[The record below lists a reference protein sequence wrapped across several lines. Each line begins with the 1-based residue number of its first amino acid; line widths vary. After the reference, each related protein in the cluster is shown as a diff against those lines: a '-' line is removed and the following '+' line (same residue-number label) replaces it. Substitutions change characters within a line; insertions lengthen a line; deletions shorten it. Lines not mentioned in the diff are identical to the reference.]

1 MTKSSV
7 ALPPVTATESASCR
21 PQPNIDNTLKNVWTV
36 PALRVR
42 KQHEHSSLNSLN
54 YGLQPQ
60 YKWTSGPAAKRPGRR
75 ATSNRAKSSA
85 PKMPDLPPKYDP
97 TGVSHQSAEEIND
110 PLIADHRNI
119 PIPSIGYSVAIA
131 QSRA

>member
-1 MTKSSV
+1 
-7 ALPPVTATESASCR
+7 
-21 PQPNIDNTLKNVWTV
+21 
-36 PALRVR
+36 
-42 KQHEHSSLNSLN
+42 
-54 YGLQPQ
+54 
-60 YKWTSGPAAKRPGRR
+60 
-75 ATSNRAKSSA
+75 
-85 PKMPDLPPKYDP
+85 MPDLPPKYDP

>member
-1 MTKSSV
+1 MTESSV
-7 ALPPVTATESASCR
+7 ALPPVTTTESASCR

-42 KQHEHSSLNSLN
+42 KQREHSSLNSLN

-60 YKWTSGPAAKRPGRR
+60 YKWTSGLTAKRPGRR

-85 PKMPDLPPKYDP
+85 PKMPVGRLLGRRLFGIGCCLRCKLDL
-97 TGVSHQSAEEIND
+97 
-110 PLIADHRNI
+110 LR
-119 PIPSIGYSVAIA
+119 SVAFLA
-131 QSRA
+131 